1 MIEGARMDAPHATTH
16 PSEPLWTAE
25 DVAAFLRVSL
35 SMVYKLR
42 RTGALPAIR
51 VGALFRFQP
60 DAVRAFAGAEE
71 VARAPG
77 RR

>member
-1 MIEGARMDAPHATTH
+1 MKEPAMDAPNAT
-16 PSEPLWTAE
+16 PRAADPLWTAE

-42 RTGALPAIR
+42 RQGSLPAVR
-51 VGALFRFQP
+51 VGALCRFQP
-60 DAVRAFAGAEE
+60 DTVRGFARSDG
-71 VARAPG
+71 VAGDPG

>member
-1 MIEGARMDAPHATTH
+1 MDGPHATPH
-16 PSEPLWTAE
+16 VADPLWTAE

-42 RTGALPAIR
+42 RTGALPAVR

-60 DAVRAFAGAEE
+60 DAVRAFAGGDT
-71 VARAPG
+71 VARTAG

>member
-1 MIEGARMDAPHATTH
+1 MDAPCATPH
-16 PSEPLWTAE
+16 VSEPLWTAA

-42 RTGALPAIR
+42 RQGSLPAIR

-60 DAVRAFAGAEE
+60 DAVRGFARSDE

>member
-1 MIEGARMDAPHATTH
+1 MEAPRATTV
-16 PSEPLWTAE
+16 PVTEPLWTAE

-42 RTGALPAIR
+42 RMGTLPAVR
-51 VGALFRFQP
+51 VGALFRFEP
-60 DAVRAFAGAEE
+60 DRVRAFTRTDP
-71 VARAPG
+71 ARAAS

>member
-1 MIEGARMDAPHATTH
+1 MDAPHAAPSELRH
-16 PSEPLWTAE
+16 GSEPLWTAE

-42 RTGALPAIR
+42 RQGSLPAVR

-60 DAVRAFAGAEE
+60 DAVRAFARSEV
-71 VARAPG
+71 VARSPG

>member
-1 MIEGARMDAPHATTH
+1 MEAPRATVPVT
-16 PSEPLWTAE
+16 EPLWTAE

-42 RTGALPAIR
+42 RLGALPAVR

-60 DAVRAFAGAEE
+60 EEVRAY
-71 VARAPG
+71 ARGDARRSG
-77 RR
+77 R

>member
-1 MIEGARMDAPHATTH
+1 MEAPRATAHAT
-16 PSEPLWTAE
+16 EPLWTAE

-42 RTGALPAIR
+42 RMGALPAVR

-60 DAVRAFAGAEE
+60 DEVRAY
-71 VARAPG
+71 ARGELGHPA
-77 RR
+77 R

>member
-1 MIEGARMDAPHATTH
+1 MDGPTTIPHVA
-16 PSEPLWTAE
+16 EPLWTAE

-42 RTGALPAIR
+42 RTGRLPAVR
-51 VGALFRFQP
+51 VGALFRFEP
-60 DAVRAFAGAEE
+60 DVVRAFGHSEP
-71 VARAPG
+71 VARAAG

>member
-1 MIEGARMDAPHATTH
+1 MNAPHDTMHA
-16 PSEPLWTAE
+16 SEPLWTAE

-42 RTGALPAIR
+42 RQGSLPAVR

-60 DAVRAFAGAEE
+60 DTVRGFARSDG
-71 VARAPG
+71 VAG
-77 RR
+77 DSRRL

>member
-1 MIEGARMDAPHATTH
+1 MDAPHTT
-16 PSEPLWTAE
+16 PPVTEPLWTAE

-42 RTGALPAIR
+42 RMGALPAIR

-60 DAVRAFAGAEE
+60 NEVRAYARGGRVKDGA
-71 VARAPG
+71 R
-77 RR
+77 